1 LSNFARISAGAFVT
15 SIFGTVWEDR
25 AKMHHAHLAESIN
38 SGNTALAQTRTDLS
52 AKGLSSDQ
60 INATINQ
67 MIDTQAHTLAAD
79 DLFYIS
85 SILYVSLIVIVW
97 FASPRTIVHRPQAS
111 APPRPPGEN
120 DPADA
125 KV

>member
-1 LSNFARISAGAFVT
+1 
-15 SIFGTVWEDR
+15 
-25 AKMHHAHLAESIN
+25 MHHANLAESIN
-38 SGNTALAQTRTDLS
+38 TGNVALAQVRADLT
-52 AKGLSSDQ
+52 AQGLSSDQ
-60 INATINQ
+60 INTIINQ
-67 MIDTQAHTLAAD
+67 MIDTQAFTLAAD

-111 APPRPPGEN
+111 APPRPRVGDN
-120 DPADA
+120 QADA

>member
-1 LSNFARISAGAFVT
+1 
-15 SIFGTVWEDR
+15 
-25 AKMHHAHLAESIN
+25 
-38 SGNTALAQTRTDLS
+38 
-52 AKGLSSDQ
+52 
-60 INATINQ
+60 

-97 FASPRTIVHRPQAS
+97 FASPRTIVHRPQVS
-111 APPRPPGEN
+111 APKRPPGEN
-120 DPADA
+120 DQADA